1 MEYQYYPIIKHIT
14 YFILIYLFLR
24 HQKIMANDILLINSV
39 ILTLFMIIVDH
50 MFINNHPSPF
60 DKSDDYIDEDE
71 VKKIKKKIKKEKKK
85 NKQKKSDNKL
95 INELSSKEEI
105 DKHINRILDEDENK
119 QNNSHEEVSDNY
131 RKRIISQQSQQ
142 QKENFDDFIGSL
154 DNIETF
160 NPTGSSYNNISNDI
174 EPFNVLG
181 YNE

>member
-1 MEYQYYPIIKHIT
+1 MEYQYYPIVKHVT

-24 HQKIMANDILLINSV
+24 HQKLMANDILIINSV

-50 MFINNHPSPF
+50 MFISNHPSPF
-60 DKSDDYIDEDE
+60 DKSDNYIDEDE

-85 NKQKKSDNKL
+85 NKKKSDDKL
-95 INELSSKEEI
+95 INELSTKEEI
-105 DKHINRILDEDENK
+105 DKHINRMLDEDEIK

-142 QKENFDDFIGSL
+142 QKENFDDFLGSL

-160 NPTGSSYNNISNDI
+160 NPSGSTYNNNSNDI